1 MLCLFCVDN
10 SYDSKGQIKCKE
22 NWGKKRKTT
31 TGQSSRSGSFNS
43 GRFRGAAQYARYL
56 ELEKSA
62 ITPERIFDISSTGNF
77 EKFTEIID
85 ERRWDKLINPPT
97 RLNYDLVREFY
108 ANAIP
113 TEEDQDV
120 SFITWVR
127 GREIHFDRD
136 AINDY
141 LGKPSDLPSDELCAY
156 SKQVVR
162 GNWDV
167 PALL

>member
-1 MLCLFCVDN
+1 MTPKDK
-10 SYDSKGQIKCKE
+10 SSAKKTGD
-22 NWGKKRKTT
+22 KKRKTT

-62 ITPERIFDISSTGNF
+62 ITLERIFDISSTGNF

-127 GREIHFDRD
+127 G
-136 AINDY
+136 
-141 LGKPSDLPSDELCAY
+141 
-156 SKQVVR
+156 
-162 GNWDV
+162 
-167 PALL
+167 